1 MAYIKKLNFWRQTH
15 HGTEKVIAILADY
28 NGADA
33 STIKPETTFAELSF
47 DSLDVAEL
55 VMSLEDEFGVTI
67 EMNEN
72 LKTVGD
78 IVKYIEDRVA
88 E

>member
-1 MAYIKKLNFWRQTH
+1 MAYIKKLIFGGTH
-15 HGTEKVIAILADY
+15 ILLLEKVIPILADY

-33 STIKPETTFAELSF
+33 STIKPETTFAELSL

-78 IVKYIEDRVA
+78 ITKYIEEKLA
-88 E
+88 

>member
-1 MAYIKKLNFWRQTH
+1 MVL
-15 HGTEKVIAILADY
+15 EKVIAILADY

-33 STIKPETTFAELSF
+33 STIKLETTFAELSL

-78 IVKYIEDRVA
+78 ITKYIEEKLA
-88 E
+88 

>member
-1 MAYIKKLNFWRQTH
+1 MVL
-15 HGTEKVIAILADY
+15 EKVIAILADY

-55 VMSLEDEFGVTI
+55 EDEFGVTI

-78 IVKYIEDRVA
+78 ITKYIEEKLA
-88 E
+88 

>member
-1 MAYIKKLNFWRQTH
+1 MVF
-15 HGTEKVIAILADY
+15 EKVASILPDY
-28 NGADA
+28 NGTDV
-33 STIKPETTFAELSF
+33 SEISPDTTFAELSL

-55 VMSLEDEFGVTI
+55 VMSFEDEFGVTI

-78 IVKYIEDRVA
+78 ITKYIEEKLA
-88 E
+88 

>member
-1 MAYIKKLNFWRQTH
+1 MVL
-15 HGTEKVIAILADY
+15 EKVIAILADY

-33 STIKPETTFAELSF
+33 STIKPETTFAELSL

-67 EMNEN
+67 EMNEQLTCVQDLLN
-72 LKTVGD
+72 L
-78 IVKYIEDRVA
+78 IEA
-88 E
+88 SK

>member
-15 HGTEKVIAILADY
+15 HGTGKSHCDSRGY

-78 IVKYIEDRVA
+78 ITKYIEEKLA
-88 E
+88 